1 MKPIIV
7 IILFSVVFHFT
18 VFSQPFAVDSGI
30 KFTYS
35 DPDARSVVLSGDF
48 NSWSH
53 SEGAMSIS
61 GDGVWSIVLEM
72 PPGVY
77 QYKFLVDDTLWVED
91 PENPVSVENYNQSGY
106 NNVFTYTQSGN
117 IVFDRNPTLASIY
130 DDEQDTMKDTY
141 QSSGETLFLKIIWH
155 QHQPSYINPVEDRL
169 IGPWVRTHGTKDYYD
184 MTSMLADYPK
194 VHITVNLT
202 SSMLYQLE
210 EYYVNRLKPFYNPGK
225 NRIDAERYFKK
236 AAGTTDPWIDLA
248 LKPTSEFDDEDRNY
262 LYRNP
267 WNAFGI
273 SEVQIARFPGY
284 ERLKH
289 HFTNELAHGREHF
302 TEQEMREVKFWFYLA
317 HFDPDFLEGAVT
329 LPDGSVVD
337 LTDLVEIRDGTYY
350 LRRPVTEDDCNR
362 MIAET
367 YKVMANIIPVH
378 RKLMY
383 NPGTYEGQVEVITT
397 PFYHPILPLIY
408 DTKLAEI
415 SQPRDPMPSR
425 YSFPDDARAQVARAV
440 KYYKDTFGQRP
451 YGMWPAEGSVAQ
463 EVVKTFLE
471 YDIEWI
477 ATDQRILRNSMPKNR
492 MHYYA
497 YRAFADTATKR
508 DDESLAIVFRDTEL
522 SDRIGFVYQN
532 FEGEDAADDF
542 IRRIL
547 SYQPKK
553 GETSRLLTV
562 ILDGE
567 NAWEWYRY
575 DNDGKEFLNALYRK
589 LSTLYDTRQVISVT
603 MSEYMHGNPNRG
615 VPAHPV
621 EAMKSI
627 HWLWPGSWINANY
640 DTWIGEEEENNAW
653 ELLLQARKDLDAMG
667 IARPDPMA
675 DKPEEGTKA
684 WYEYMAWESI
694 YAAEGSDWFWW
705 FGDDQIAPGGEE
717 PWDEGFRT
725 HLTNMYLF
733 ARKAGYDVDIPE
745 FPSVLVPKER
755 RAEHPVEHI
764 GTMARSTGETVEVT
778 FSVDASHI
786 DVPDAIYIV
795 GNLPEVGQWNP
806 NTIKMNKSEE
816 EGVWTITLYLPVGA
830 KVEYKFTNSG
840 LPGEWIPGEE
850 FPVYNRRV
858 FIEGDGR
865 ERLIIRDVFGDFSH

>member
-1 MKPIIV
+1 MKPIFV
-7 IILFSVVFHFT
+7 ILFSVIFHLT
-18 VFSQPFAVDSGI
+18 ALSQPVAVDSGI

-35 DPDARSVVLSGDF
+35 DPDARSVVVSGDF

-53 SEGAMSIS
+53 TRGAMQKNNE
-61 GDGVWSIVLEM
+61 GVWEITVEI

-77 QYKFLVDDTLWVED
+77 QYKFLTNDTLWVLD
-91 PENPVSVENYNQSGY
+91 PENLVTIENYNQSGF
-106 NNVFTYTQSGN
+106 NSVFVYTTSGV
-117 IVFDRNPTLASIY
+117 IHFDSNPTLASIY
-130 DDEQDTMKDTY
+130 DENNTMKDRDD
-141 QSSGETLFLKIIWH
+141 SSNEPLFLNIIWH

-169 IGPWVRTHGTKDYYD
+169 IAPWVRTHSTKDYYD
-184 MTSMLADYPK
+184 MTAMLKDYPDIH
-194 VHITVNLT
+194 VTVNLT
-202 SSMLYQLE
+202 SSMLYQLD
-210 EYYVNRLKPFYNPGK
+210 EYYVKRLKPFYIPEK
-225 NRIDAERYFKK
+225 NRIDADAYFKE
-236 AAGTTDPWIDLA
+236 AGGSIDPWIDLA
-248 LKPTSEFDDEDRNY
+248 LKQTSEFSGEDRDL

-273 SEVQIARFPGY
+273 SEVQIKRFPEY
-284 ERLKH
+284 EKLKH
-289 HFTNELAHGREHF
+289 HFMNELAHGRDDF

-317 HFDPDFLEGAVT
+317 HFDPDFLGSAVT

-337 LTDLVEIRDGTYY
+337 LTDLVEIREGEYY
-350 LRRPVTEDDCNR
+350 LRIKVTENDCNR
-362 MIAET
+362 IIAEA
-367 YKVMANIIPVH
+367 YKVMANVIPIH
-378 RKLMY
+378 RELLY
-383 NPGTYEGQVEVITT
+383 NPETYEGQVEVITT

-408 DTKLAEI
+408 DSKLAGI

-425 YSFPDDARAQVARAV
+425 YSFPDDARVQVQRAV
-440 KYYKDTFGQRP
+440 KYFIDTFGQRP

-471 YDIEWI
+471 FDIEWI
-477 ATDQRILRNSMPKNR
+477 ATDQRILRNSKPKNMR
-492 MHYYA
+492 HYFA

-532 FEGEDAADDF
+532 FEGDDAAEDF
-542 IRRIL
+542 IRRVL
-547 SYQPKK
+547 SYTPGK
-553 GETSRLLTV
+553 GETPRLLTV

-575 DNDGKEFLNALYRK
+575 DNDGKEFLNSLYRR
-589 LSTLYDTRQVISVT
+589 LSDLHKSGRIVTVT
-603 MSEYMHGNPNRG
+603 MSEYIHGHPQRG
-615 VPAHPV
+615 VPAHTI
-621 EAMKSI
+621 ADMKSI

-653 ELLLQARKDLDAMG
+653 ELLLQARMDIDKIG
-667 IARPDPMA
+667 ISRPDPMA

-745 FPSVLVPKER
+745 FPSVLVPKEK

-764 GTMARSTGETVEVT
+764 GTMARSSGETIEVT
-778 FSVDASHI
+778 FSVNASHI
-786 DVPDAIYIV
+786 DVPDAIYLV
-795 GNLPEVGQWNP
+795 GNLPELGQWNP
-806 NTIKMNKSEE
+806 NTIRMNQSEE
-816 EGVWTITLYLPVGA
+816 RGVWTVTLHLPVGA
-830 KVEYKFTNSG
+830 DVEYKFTNSG
-840 LPGEWIPGEE
+840 LPGGWIPGEE
-850 FPVYNRRV
+850 FPVNNRRV
-858 FIEGDGR
+858 FITGDTGDT
-865 ERLIIRDVFGDFSH
+865 LLIRDVFGDFSH